1 VTVVDASVVV
11 ELLAPRDE
19 SRREAALAA
28 LPPAPRPWRAPE
40 LVHFE
45 VFSAIRRLTQRRNLE
60 PTLAET
66 ALERLYDVPIETT
79 STAALIPAAWRLRDR
94 CSAGDAFYAALA
106 QRRNEPLLTID
117 AGLRRA
123 ATAAGVQVLTLGD
136 E

>member
-1 VTVVDASVVV
+1 MTVVDASVVV

-28 LPPAPRPWRAPE
+28 LPRASRPWRAPE
-40 LVHFE
+40 LLHFE
-45 VFSAIRRLTQRRNLE
+45 VFSAIRRLTQRGNLE

-66 ALERLYDVPIETT
+66 ALERLYDIPLEAT
-79 STAALIPAAWRLRDR
+79 STAALIPAAWPLLDR

-106 QRRNEPLLTID
+106 QRRDEPLLTID

-123 ATAAGVQVLTLGD
+123 ATAVGVQVLTLGD

>member
-1 VTVVDASVVV
+1 M
-11 ELLAPRDE
+11 
-19 SRREAALAA
+19 
-28 LPPAPRPWRAPE
+28 
-40 LVHFE
+40 HFE

-79 STAALIPAAWRLRDR
+79 STAALIPAAWPLRDR
-94 CSAGDAFYAALA
+94 CSVGDAFYAALA

-123 ATAAGVQVLTLGD
+123 ATEAGVQVLTLGD